1 MSFSPQA
8 YIASALLLR
17 CTVSSCHAST
27 LLCLNPLRDT
37 DTRVLELDPFLV
49 GTALLEEAREMNLI
63 SDTSVSSV

>member
-17 CTVSSCHAST
+17 CTVSS
-27 LLCLNPLRDT
+27 CLNPLRDT